1 MSDHRGSRG
10 PYRKGIERR
19 KEIIAA
25 AAQLFA
31 ESGYTHSSI
40 RELAKRVNL
49 TQPGVLHHFGD
60 KEELLLEVL
69 KYRDASV
76 SDFLASLHSENLVER
91 SREVAR
97 HAAENEGLTS
107 LFIFL
112 SAEAIYQDHPAHE
125 YFVQHYREARETDH
139 DLESSLPTP
148 SVDGV
153 DQEMILMLGAAVQDG
168 LQIQRRYSE
177 DLDVTEAIDAFW
189 RIVSAA
195 SATWRGAGD
204 TPTRGGDSASRG
216 ADTSPE
222 QGTP

>member
-1 MSDHRGSRG
+1 MSDHRRSRG

-31 ESGYTHSSI
+31 ESGYTHSSV

-49 TQPGVLHHFGD
+49 TQPGVLHYFSD

-76 SDFLASLHSENLVER
+76 SAFLASLSSENLVER
-91 SREVAR
+91 SREVVR

-125 YFVQHYREARETDH
+125 YFVRHYRSAREKGR
-139 DLESSLPTP
+139 DLEASLPSP
-148 SVDGV
+148 SADEVDP
-153 DQEMILMLGAAVQDG
+153 EMIMTLSAAVQDG
-168 LQIQRRYSE
+168 LQVQRRYAE
-177 DLDVTEAIDAFW
+177 DLDVTEAVDAFW
-189 RIVSAA
+189 RLVSTAHAAWQAPSSPHQGGDDAA
-195 SATWRGAGD
+195 S
-204 TPTRGGDSASRG
+204 
-216 ADTSPE
+216 
-222 QGTP
+222 

>member
-1 MSDHRGSRG
+1 MSEHRGSRG

-19 KEIIAA
+19 KEIVAA

-49 TQPGVLHHFGD
+49 TQPGVLHHFSD
-60 KEELLLEVL
+60 KEELLIEVL

-76 SDFLASLHSENLVER
+76 SDFLASLSSDNHVER

-112 SAEAIYQDHPAHE
+112 SAEAIYRDHPAHE
-125 YFVQHYREARETDH
+125 YFVQHYRDARETDR
-139 DLESSLPTP
+139 DLEASLPTP
-148 SVDGV
+148 SMDGV
-153 DQEMILMLGAAVQDG
+153 DQEMIMMLGAAVQDG
-168 LQIQRRYSE
+168 LQVQRRYSE
-177 DLDVTEAIDAFW
+177 DLDVTEAVDAFW
-189 RIVSAA
+189 RLVSAA
-195 SATWRGAGD
+195 SATWRRPDGAD
-204 TPTRGGDSASRG
+204 PARDDSAS
-216 ADTSPE
+216 
-222 QGTP
+222 QGEATP

>member
-19 KEIIAA
+19 KEIVAA

-60 KEELLLEVL
+60 KEELLVEVL

-76 SDFLASLHSENLVER
+76 SDFLANLSSDDLVER

-125 YFVQHYREARETDH
+125 YFVQHYRSARDDDR
-139 DLESSLPTP
+139 DLDASLPAP
-148 SVDGV
+148 STEAVDP
-153 DQEMILMLGAAVQDG
+153 EMISILSAAVQDG

-177 DLDVTEAIDAFW
+177 DLDVTEAVDAFW
-189 RIVSAA
+189 RLVSTAR
-195 SATWRGAGD
+195 ATWREPDSTPQGGDD
-204 TPTRGGDSASRG
+204 TPS
-216 ADTSPE
+216 
-222 QGTP
+222 